1 MDILL
6 KYRFFALMAI
16 YVALRFFSAD
26 GDSDLATIVF
36 FVAMLDLSN
45 VMSKIEN

>member
-6 KYRFFALMAI
+6 KCLFFALMAI
-16 YVALRFFSAD
+16 YVALRYFSTE

-36 FVAMLDLSN
+36 FVAIFDLSN
-45 VMSKIEN
+45 VMSKTEK